1 MERRARQTLHLI
13 YLSRPIVLT
22 SYGEANKSK
31 KKGKEQ
37 TQHRDM
43 VRTQNIPALSTQ
55 CLEVKWADAS
65 KEMEGSAVTKGN

>member
-1 MERRARQTLHLI
+1 MEKQAGR
-13 YLSRPIVLT
+13 
-22 SYGEANKSK
+22 K
-31 KKGKEQ
+31 KKKRKEQ
-37 TQHRDM
+37 TQHRGM